1 MEGLSAEVSEKIRA
15 AISAKLKELGAYVD
29 DELPDYIMVLV
40 ANRKNQ
46 AQMKEDLQLFL
57 HQHAD
62 VFTAWLGDI
71 LNKLKD
77 VTKKPKPAFT
87 IGNNIKEPK
96 ISATKKKG
104 EKGDKIKKKKK
115 KPTDGT
121 TKKKKVKSLSKSPPT
136 AYKKPIRKS
145 RSRSRSPRP
154 ARDQSYEDRNQSNDN
169 RSSSYDNRDR
179 SYDSRDNRD
188 RSFDSRDQS
197 YDSRDRGRGG
207 LYSEREGD
215 RKRSRSPRDRNDSN
229 QRSDYRDAPQ
239 RRQKSPASPRK
250 KLIKSSIGAVVS
262 RTSADSGPYDPMQ
275 LFKKSAMASQVRPRD
290 VGSRRPPQ
298 RDPTPLV
305 RPSMNYNY
313 NTQNTLI

>member
-1 MEGLSAEVSEKIRA
+1 MI
-15 AISAKLKELGAYVD
+15 ISVFPAY
-29 DELPDYIMVLV
+29 
-40 ANRKNQ
+40 
-46 AQMKEDLQLFL
+46 
-57 HQHAD
+57 
-62 VFTAWLGDI
+62 
-71 LNKLKD
+71 
-77 VTKKPKPAFT
+77 T
-87 IGNNIKEPK
+87 IGNNIKETK

-104 EKGDKIKKKKK
+104 EKGEKIKKKKK

-136 AYKKPIRKS
+136 AYKKPISKS

-154 ARDQSYEDRNQSNDN
+154 ARDQSYEDRNQSYDN

-188 RSFDSRDQS
+188 QS
-197 YDSRDRGRGG
+197 YDSRDRSYDSRDRNRR

-215 RKRSRSPRDRNDSN
+215 RQRSRSPRDRSDSN
-229 QRSDYRDAPQ
+229 RRSDYRDRDQ
-239 RRQKSPASPRK
+239 HRQKSPASPRK
-250 KLIKSSIGAVVS
+250 KSIKSSIGAVVS

-290 VGSRRPPQ
+290 VGSRRPKQ

-313 NTQNTLI
+313 NP